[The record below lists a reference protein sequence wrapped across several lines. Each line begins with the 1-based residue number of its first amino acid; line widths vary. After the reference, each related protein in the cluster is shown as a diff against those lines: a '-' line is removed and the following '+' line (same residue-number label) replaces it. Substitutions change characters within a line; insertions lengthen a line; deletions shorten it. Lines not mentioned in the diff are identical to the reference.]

1 MYVATKHALTGLVRS
16 LADLEFPPVLAYG
29 EGEDPDVRYIHPIRV
44 TAVAPGR
51 TQTPLWTDHSDKMEW
66 VKDMGVGSWITPEEV
81 ATIMVELIENPSYV
95 GGTIIEIPDTGTWQ
109 VVHDQYSRH
118 TDGRASP
125 VEPTLAHG
133 VWDGLRARRERR
145 PTRVDLQAAL

>member
-16 LADLEFPPVLAYG
+16 LADLEFPPVLSYG
-29 EGEDPDVRYIHPIRV
+29 EEEESDVRYIRPIRV

-66 VKDMGVGSWITPEEV
+66 VKDMGAGSWITPEEV
-81 ATIMVELIENPSYV
+81 ATIMMDLIESPAYV
-95 GGTIIEIPDTGTWQ
+95 GGTIIEIPSAGTWQ
-109 VVHDQYSRH
+109 VASDPYSKF

-125 VEPTLAHG
+125 VEPTLDHG
-133 VWDGLRARRERR
+133 VWEGLRTQRGRP
-145 PTRVDLQAAL
+145 PTRTDLQAAL